1 MTVKEAL
8 YTYVVR
14 IADDSLILG
23 QRLAEWCG
31 HGPILEEDIALT
43 NISLDLIGQATNL
56 FQYAVTLED
65 KGRTEDQLAF
75 LRVDREYSNLLL
87 VEQPNKDFG
96 YTIARQFYF
105 DAFRKLFF
113 ESLTNSED
121 TQLAAIAEKS
131 LKETKYHLK
140 HSSEW
145 IIRLG
150 DGTEESHQRI
160 QDAVNFHWRF
170 THELFFQNEVDKTLI
185 ELGIGL
191 DLATLFDDWKNYVSN
206 VLQQATLE
214 LPSHSFKLEGGRTG
228 MHSEHLGY
236 LLAEMQYMQRA
247 FPNLTW

>member
-113 ESLTNSED
+113 EALTNSED

-140 HSSEW
+140 HSTW
-145 IIRLG
+145 RWNG
-150 DGTEESHQRI
+150 RI
-160 QDAVNFHWRF
+160 TSTNSRCC
-170 THELFFQNEVDKTLI
+170 
-185 ELGIGL
+185 
-191 DLATLFDDWKNYVSN
+191 
-206 VLQQATLE
+206 
-214 LPSHSFKLEGGRTG
+214 
-228 MHSEHLGY
+228 
-236 LLAEMQYMQRA
+236 
-247 FPNLTW
+247 

>member
-113 ESLTNSED
+113 DVNFTSMHFVNY
-121 TQLAAIAEKS
+121 S
-131 LKETKYHLK
+131 LKRYP
-140 HSSEW
+140 
-145 IIRLG
+145 
-150 DGTEESHQRI
+150 I
-160 QDAVNFHWRF
+160 Q
-170 THELFFQNEVDKTLI
+170 LTL
-185 ELGIGL
+185 
-191 DLATLFDDWKNYVSN
+191 N
-206 VLQQATLE
+206 LQQLQ
-214 LPSHSFKLEGGRTG
+214 K
-228 MHSEHLGY
+228 
-236 LLAEMQYMQRA
+236 
-247 FPNLTW
+247 NL

>member
-8 YTYVVR
+8 YSYVVR

-56 FQYAVTLED
+56 FQYAVALED

-75 LRVDREYSNLLL
+75 LRVDREYTNLLL

-113 ESLTNSED
+113 EALTNSED

-160 QDAVNFHWRF
+160 QEAVNFHWRF